1 MSVLNLYMN
10 NFHGEV
16 PAEMFRK
23 SCSLQSFRIDSN
35 QVEGPIP
42 QSLVN
47 CLDLEILDLGNN
59 NFIDT
64 FPSWLGKLKN
74 LQVLVLRSN
83 RLYGHIVN
91 PEVVASSFSNLRI
104 IDLSQNDFHGS
115 LPTKIF
121 ENLYAMINGSEKK
134 GEYMGYQYSGN
145 NYMYYG
151 LLLTIKGLERQFM
164 RILTILMVI
173 DFSNNRFNGQI
184 PDILGQLHSL
194 VVLNLSHNSLTGP
207 IPSSFGNL
215 SMLESLDLSSNKLQ
229 GRIPQVFKNLGFL
242 AVLNL
247 SQNNLTG
254 PIPSGKQ
261 FDTFTNDSYSGNLG
275 LCGFPLS
282 KSCGNNDQKQPP
294 TKTDADDDAL
304 NWKFS
309 ILMGYGC
316 GLVFGLSTGYIVFT
330 TGKPWW
336 VIKIIER
343 GQQKYFGRKIRR
355 VGGRK

>member
-1 MSVLNLYMN
+1 MVQGRLPTLPPSLPSFGVTENYLVGEIPGSSICNMSSLEDLDLSQNNFDGIIPECLGNLSHSLSVMDLFMN
-10 NFHGEV
+10 NFHGV
-16 PAEMFRK
+16 IPAGIFPK
-23 SCSLQSFRIDSN
+23 GCSLKSFRIDSN

-59 NFIDT
+59 DLNDT
-64 FPSWLGKLKN
+64 FPSC
-74 LQVLVLRSN
+74 
-83 RLYGHIVN
+83 
-91 PEVVASSFSNLRI
+91 
-104 IDLSQNDFHGS
+104 
-115 LPTKIF
+115 LPIKIF
-121 ENLYAMINGSEKK
+121 ENLYAMINGSER
-134 GEYMGYQYSGN
+134 
-145 NYMYYG
+145 
-151 LLLTIKGLERQFM
+151 KGLERQFLK
-164 RILTILMVI
+164 ILTILMVI
-173 DFSNNRFNGQI
+173 DFSNNRFDGQI
-184 PDILGQLHSL
+184 PEILGQLHSL
-194 VVLNLSHNSLTGP
+194 VVLNLSHNGLTGP

-229 GRIPQVFKNLGFL
+229 GRIPQALKNLGFL

-254 PIPSGKQ
+254 PIPGGKQ
-261 FDTFTNDSYSGNLG
+261 FDTFTNDSYSGNLD
-275 LCGFPLS
+275 LYGFPLS

-294 TKTDADDDAL
+294 TKTDRDDAL

-336 VIKIIER
+336 FIKIIELC
-343 GQQKYFGRKIRR
+343 QQKYFGRKIRR
-355 VGGRK
+355 SGGRK